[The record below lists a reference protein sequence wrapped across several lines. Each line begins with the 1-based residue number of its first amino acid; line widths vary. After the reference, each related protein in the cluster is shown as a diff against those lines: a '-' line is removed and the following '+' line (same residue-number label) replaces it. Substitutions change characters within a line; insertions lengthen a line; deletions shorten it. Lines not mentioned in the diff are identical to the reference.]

1 MENINIT
8 KEEVA
13 LIILAYEL
21 LKHLIKKSLHKYLNK
36 Q

>member
-13 LIILAYEL
+13 LIILTWEL
-21 LKHLIKKSLHKYLNK
+21 LKHLIKKAFHKYLNK